1 MKNILK
7 KTLFLTM
14 TIISLTL
21 MGCNKADKVSINNKD
36 KIKNMKLLNEENN
49 LLDLELYFDDST
61 DESKAKIGME
71 ELVMDKEEVVGETL
85 VNSLIA
91 GPSLNSKLKPILPKD
106 TKLLSFS
113 IKDDIAVVNLNSQA
127 LIKMS
132 VTKEEACI
140 KGIVNTL
147 CQLPKVNKV
156 KFLIE
161 NKDIETIGGNYN
173 TMEPIGKDDIL
184 KIICL
189 LYTSPS
195 PRD

>member
-106 TKLLSFS
+106 TRLLSFS

-127 LIKMS
+127 IIKMS

-184 KIICL
+184 KIID
-189 LYTSPS
+189 SK
-195 PRD
+195 